1 MLVNLALVHI
11 VPAACY
17 TVDGSSNASSV
28 VTIVTVNSSSGAVPL
43 GGGVELVCSASGF
56 SPSSTPPTWVLPSG
70 TEGRLLQW
78 VTMGDKTVG
87 KNDSGP
93 PSFPHPPSPPPP
105 PRFSRELCQWT
116 ASLPLRGFDQSME
129 GEYVCRAGDLSDSVE
144 LKLAGNLSM
153 LYQSQCKVGVIH
165 TYPQ

>member
-11 VPAACY
+11 VPSACY

-70 TEGRLLQW
+70 TDSYNGSRWGTRLLQW
-78 VTMGDKTVG
+78 VTMGDKAVG

-116 ASLPLRGFDQSME
+116 ASLPLRDFDQSME
-129 GEYVCRAGDLSDSVE
+129 GEYVCRAGDLFDSVE
-144 LKLAGNLSM
+144 LKLAGNLRKYAITEPM
-153 LYQSQCKVGVIH
+153 
-165 TYPQ
+165 